1 MKFERSRLQSGAAIE
16 IVLKERRMDIQ
27 RKLFAVV
34 ISGVAC
40 IGHAAERNPPNRDHE
55 EPLADLPASSTV
67 IPGSIVASSDYL
79 VFESVDGTGKSYSAE
94 YDSTTST
101 VTAISGGNMI
111 QKRLSPHEMQI
122 ANGKAQHAVG
132 VGAGSLALIPIFMGA
147 ACYINDQITK
157 HSVIRACAAQGS
169 TPVMDNTGLC
179 GFGASYRCEKLPDPP
194 VPKPAPT
201 PVPGPSGS
209 YGGIWGSDGNGGYY
223 PIGASDYW
231 SVWTYDDDWF

>member
-1 MKFERSRLQSGAAIE
+1 MN
-16 IVLKERRMDIQ
+16 VQ
-27 RKLFAVV
+27 RKLVAVV
-34 ISGVAC
+34 ISGMAC
-40 IGHAAERNPPNRDHE
+40 VGQAAERNPPNRDHE
-55 EPLADLPASSTV
+55 EPLADLAASSTV
-67 IPGSIVASSDYL
+67 IPGSVAASSDYL

-94 YDSTTST
+94 YDPATST

-111 QKRLSPHEMQI
+111 QKKLSSHEMQI
-122 ANGKAQHAVG
+122 ANSKAEHAVG
-132 VGAGSLALIPIFMGA
+132 AGAGSLALIPIFMGA

-169 TPVMDNTGLC
+169 TPVMNDTGLC
-179 GFGASYRCEKLPDPP
+179 GFGASYRCERLPDPP